1 METLKED
8 KNEKEKEKTNEE
20 RREKV
25 KSEKEKEI
33 LEKALESLCNPDAS
47 RGNMNNINNK
57 EEINVKKKD
66 NVRSNNGNNNGNDK
80 RNEMMNEGSRPRKPC
95 WYFMNDGCRN
105 GRNCRFEH
113 PEICNEWYEQG
124 RCKGVN
130 GDCEKTHPKICSKF
144 TKREHCTYRFCL
156 YMHPRG
162 MKKANQ

>member
-1 METLKED
+1 
-8 KNEKEKEKTNEE
+8 
-20 RREKV
+20 
-25 KSEKEKEI
+25 
-33 LEKALESLCNPDAS
+33 
-47 RGNMNNINNK
+47 MNNINNK

-95 WYFMNDGCRN
+95 WFFKNDVCRN

-144 TKREHCTYRFCL
+144 TKREHCTYRSCL

-162 MKKANQ
+162 MGKANHSEGRKEIQRRQEKKTNRDRDDSNVRGYNKKFHQERN